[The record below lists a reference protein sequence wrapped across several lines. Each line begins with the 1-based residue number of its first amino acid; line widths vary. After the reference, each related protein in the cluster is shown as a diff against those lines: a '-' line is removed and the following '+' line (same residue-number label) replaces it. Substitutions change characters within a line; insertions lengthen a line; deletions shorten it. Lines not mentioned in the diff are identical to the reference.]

1 MLYFDTLPKIVTVDN
16 NNNPVIATNLL
27 SRASIIQNLLVN
39 PALFYTYD
47 IQDGDTPEIVASKY
61 YGDPYR
67 YWLVLFSNQILDP
80 QWQWPLSSVQF
91 ESYMEDKYGAL
102 AAGNNQT
109 MVAYTQTIV
118 QEYRK
123 IYTSY
128 DSTTANT
135 TTINYTIDQNTY
147 TNLITGTQTVNLP
160 SGASCTITI
169 EKTPIDLYTYE
180 VEQNETKRTINLINS
195 IYAGQFEQQLDSL
208 MNG

>member
-160 SGASCTITI
+160 SGASCIITI